1 MRHRIRDTYG
11 YFAASIGV
19 TAATAVGIFRT
30 PALLNIVARQVRLED
45 LIYFCTW
52 QALIH

>member
-45 LIYFCTW
+45 LITFAPCK
-52 QALIH
+52 H